1 MRLVTRRSEGSART
15 ALRTAVTA
23 VAAAM
28 TLALLTGLS
37 GCSGEPATA
46 GASGSGS
53 ADPSN
58 AADTG
63 RTSSK
68 DTPVA
73 DPDHAVTMP
82 GDRTGVLHSTDLLV
96 RSQKTIPKSVIDKIK
111 HTKGV
116 SGVEP
121 ISLAEVSVEDRLVQV
136 AAVDPSTYRNFA
148 PFQSADSDEVWQR
161 VAGGEIA
168 VDPGH
173 KADLPV
179 DKKGFVKLGSKK
191 DASAIHVGAY
201 APQPPG
207 LTAAVV
213 NEKWGKDMG
222 MAKDNA
228 LVVSTAAVAPDR
240 VVKPIQHMVGEKR
253 SVLRLDVVARAGLDP
268 AAPQTAYVVGSV
280 ADAVGHYTYRASGNG
295 TIVPDG
301 SWVST
306 HIVSAQVPIVGTVQ
320 CNKLMI
326 PQLRAA
332 LQEVVDRGL
341 ASKIHTYSGCYNPR
355 FIAGTS
361 SLSNH
366 AFGLAIDFDATQN
379 ARGTAGAM
387 DRTVVSIFEKW
398 GFTWGGH
405 WRYTD
410 PMHFELNRIVNPG

>member
-1 MRLVTRRSEGSART
+1 SGT
-15 ALRTAVTA
+15 A
-23 VAAAM
+23 
-28 TLALLTGLS
+28 S
-37 GCSGEPATA
+37 D
-46 GASGSGS
+46 
-53 ADPSN
+53 DPSN
-58 AADTG
+58 TAASQSPTG
-63 RTSSK
+63 AAQQN
-68 DTPVA
+68 TPVA

-82 GDRTGVLHSTDLLV
+82 GNRTGALHSTDLLI
-96 RSQKTIPKSVIDKIK
+96 RSQKTIPKSVLDKVR

-148 PFQSADSDEVWQR
+148 PFQSADSNEVWQR

-168 VDPGH
+168 VDSNH
-173 KADLPV
+173 KADLPI
-179 DKKGFVKLGSKK
+179 DAKGFVKLGSKK
-191 DASAIHVGAY
+191 DASTIHVGAY

-207 LTAAVV
+207 LVSAVV
-213 NEKWGKDMG
+213 NTKWGEDMG
-222 MAKDNA
+222 MVKDNA
-228 LVVSTAAVAPDR
+228 IIVSTAAVAPDR
-240 VVKPIQHMVGEKR
+240 VVKPIQQVVGSSD

-268 AAPQTAYVVGSV
+268 AAPQTANVVGSV
-280 ADAVGHYTYRASGNG
+280 SEAVGNYTYHASGSG
-295 TIVPDG
+295 GAIVPDPG
-301 SWVST
+301 WVSS

-379 ARGTAGAM
+379 ARGTRGHM
-387 DRTVVSIFEKW
+387 DPTVVSIFEKW
-398 GFTWGGH
+398 GFTWGGT

-410 PMHFELNRIVNPG
+410 PMHFEINRIVHPG